1 MSKFRSTFYAIIDKG
16 AEATLQARIEKLRK
30 HAASYG
36 WPSDITDQLKFSKG
50 GTISYPEDIKEAV
63 LTLEYGTQDVPPAP
77 AIRTFM
83 LGAK

>member
-1 MSKFRSTFYAIIDKG
+1 MSKFRETFYAIIDKG

-50 GTISYPEDIKEAV
+50 GTISYPQDIEEAV